1 MGYFVRAGAAF
12 AGVSVLALASSANAQ
27 ATAIAP
33 SQAPSGAQTG
43 DASATQGA
51 DVVVTGSRVIR
62 NGNNSPT
69 PVTVVSVEDVLR
81 SRPTTVADALNELPV
96 FSGSRGQLSNPSA
109 STGTNTG
116 GGNSA
121 GNNLNLRNM
130 GAVRT
135 LILFDGHR
143 VPSTNVNGIIDVDMI
158 PQQLLQRVDV
168 VTGGA
173 SAVYG
178 SDAMTGVVNFITD
191 RHFNGLKLNAEAGV
205 TQMGDDPSQ
214 NIGVAWGSDLFGGKG
229 HLELS
234 YEYRND
240 AGIDRRSSRD
250 PDHDTYTVQG
260 AGSVTNPYYLTPDA
274 RVTSATFGGLI
285 TGKSVLAGMTFDQN
299 GVLNPFVAGAPSGS
313 AGLQIGGDGFYYDS
327 SLKSSLRSHQA
338 FGRFDY
344 DFTPSVHGYVEG
356 AFNDKQNVS
365 YVNWLNLN
373 NVVLSATDPYLAS
386 QYQSELTGAGQSTF
400 TLSKQMMDAP
410 RLEPIVDSRQIFVNA
425 GLDGGLGGSWK
436 WDVGYVHSSSTMDQE
451 NPTNINYGRLYA
463 SLDAVRN
470 GSGQIVCNAS
480 LGNAAAYGGCVPL
493 NPFGPTSDS
502 AEALGYILGTTHF
515 IAHTH
520 IDDVTGSVSGS
531 PFSTWAGPVTVAFS
545 GEWRRIGYNATS
557 DAQPT
562 DLLNCA
568 GLRYN
573 CTSTTT
579 VWATNIAARS
589 PVEQTVREGAVEVEL
604 PLLKDSVIAR
614 SFALN
619 GAVRYTSYDT
629 SGTYWPWKIGFDWH
643 LTEDLRFRGTRSRDI
658 RAPTLDDL
666 YSPTSQTV
674 TTFADLLTQTN
685 PSKVVITS
693 GGNPNLTAE
702 QGDTWT
708 VGAVYRPH
716 WFPNFSLSVDYY
728 DINVTNAILSI
739 VAQQPLFQLAC
750 NNSGGTSPYCALY
763 DRPNGFTDTSPSNA
777 VTAVHNTVINIAQ
790 QKTNGVD
797 VEANY
802 GTKLFSRP
810 ASIRLLATYQPHL
823 KYIQPGLPT
832 VDQAGVAFGNNG
844 TQAVPVWRAT
854 AFVRFSPLRN
864 IDIDIENR
872 WRSSLKLSGDPT
884 LLAIGPRVKSTDYT
898 DLNLAYTIPD
908 ARLGRMEFFVN
919 VSNLFNEGAPPAA
932 FYASQ
937 NNPGLSQGFVIGDDP
952 IGRAFIF
959 GVRLRR

>member
-1 MGYFVRAGAAF
+1 MGYCVRAGAAL
-12 AGVSVLALASSANAQ
+12 AGVSFLALASSANAQ
-27 ATAIAP
+27 AIAAAP
-33 SQAPSGAQTG
+33 AADAPSGQ
-43 DASATQGA
+43 ASTSDGSAQGA

-69 PVTVVSVEDVLR
+69 PVTVVPVEDALR
-81 SRPTTVADALNELPV
+81 TRPTTVADALNELPV

-178 SDAMTGVVNFITD
+178 SDAVTGVVNFITD
-191 RHFNGLKLNAEAGV
+191 RHFNGFKANLEAGV

-214 NIGVAWGSDLFGGKG
+214 NIGLAWGSDLFGGKG

-240 AGIDRRSSRD
+240 AGIDTRSSRD
-250 PDHDTYTVQG
+250 PNHNTYTVQG
-260 AGSVTNPYYLTPDA
+260 AGSTTDPYYLTPNA

-285 TGKSVLAGMTFDQN
+285 TNGVLSGMTFDQN
-299 GVLNPFVAGAPSGS
+299 GVLSPFVHGAASGS
-313 AGLQIGGDGFYYDS
+313 AGLEIGGDGYYYDS
-327 SLKSSLRSHQA
+327 SLKSSLHSNQA

-344 DFTPSVHGYVEG
+344 EVTPSIHAYVEG

-373 NVVLSATDPYLAS
+373 NVTISATDPYLAPE
-386 QYQSELTGAGQSTF
+386 YQAELAAAGQKSF
-400 TLSKQMMDAP
+400 ALSKQMMDAP
-410 RLEPIVDSRQIFVNA
+410 RLNPIVDSRQIFVNA
-425 GLDGGLGGSWK
+425 GVDGSLGSWK
-436 WDVGYVHSSSTMDQE
+436 WGVGYVHSNSTMDQI

-463 SLDAVRN
+463 SLGAVN
-470 GSGQIVCNAS
+470 SGGQIVCSAS
-480 LGNAAAYGGCVPL
+480 IANPAAYSGCVPL

-502 AEALGYILGTTHF
+502 AAALDYILGTTHF
-515 IAHTH
+515 IAHTK
-520 IDDVTGSVSGS
+520 IDDVTGSLSGNA
-531 PFSTWAGPVTVAFS
+531 FSTWAGPVTVAFS
-545 GEWRRIGYNATS
+545 GEWRRIGYYATS
-557 DAQPT
+557 DAQPSDRLDCT
-562 DLLNCA
+562 
-568 GLRYN
+568 GLSFN
-573 CTSTTT
+573 CTSSSTI
-579 VWATNIAARS
+579 WATNIASRS
-589 PVEQTVREGAVEVEL
+589 PVEQTVREGAIEVEV

-614 SFALN
+614 SFELN

-629 SGTYWPWKIGFDWH
+629 SGSYWPWKIGFDWH
-643 LTEDLRFRGTRSRDI
+643 VTDDLLFRGTRSRDI

-666 YSPTSQTV
+666 YSPTSSVV
-674 TTFADLLTQTN
+674 TRFADLLTQTN
-685 PSKVVITS
+685 PTNVVITS

-716 WFPNFSLSVDYY
+716 WFPGFSLSVDYY

-750 NNSGGTSPYCALY
+750 NNSGGSSPYCALY
-763 DRPNGFTDTSPSNA
+763 DRPNGFTDTSASNA

-790 QKTNGVD
+790 QITNGID

-802 GTKLFSRP
+802 ATRLFSRP

-854 AFVRFSPLRN
+854 AFVRFSPFQN
-864 IDIDIENR
+864 VDVDIENR
-872 WRSSLKLSGDPT
+872 WRSNLKLSGDPT
-884 LLAIGPRVKSTDYT
+884 LLAVGPRVRSTDYT

-908 ARLGRMEFFVN
+908 DRLGKMEFFVN
-919 VSNLFNEGAPPAA
+919 VSNLFNEGPPPAA